1 MNECIKLQIFPIRKL
16 KKSFY
21 NALFLIDIVFPA
33 SYLAAMRLLISLV
46 EAILLLSG
54 AGSMEEL
61 GESELERF
69 EMLAEHP
76 VCINMAPVGRLRS
89 CGLFSEY
96 QLASLQDYIAR
107 TGDIL
112 SAVELGTVPGF
123 TQELAGALRFFISF
137 ESHSPAGTRHREHI
151 RQELMLRDV
160 LRDGSRAFS
169 GKYHLQ
175 YGESMELYL
184 SAKDKATGSVS
195 LYGKRP
201 WKLVL
206 GDFNA
211 RFGQGLLS
219 WSGFSLSGFSTVSAF
234 CRNASGISGTGS
246 FSPSGRGLAAGYE
259 GRSWNAAS
267 ALNADGR
274 LLCSVSW
281 LGRSGNAGVNAVVG
295 RDCPGMSL
303 DWKKAFG
310 HLNLFGE
317 VAYAGKPAF
326 LAGARWEPAY
336 KISAALLVRCYP
348 AGYAAA
354 YAGAARSA
362 SKVAD
367 ETGLAAG
374 VQIRWFS
381 ATADLAV
388 HPGRM
393 AERKNNYEQFKSVV
407 SAAPEFRSGG
417 WVLSPVLKWTERMQL
432 SPDGEAFKSE
442 WRNDLR
448 CDLKAAKGGLQGT
461 LRLNCVQVS
470 GKSPGGLGY
479 FEIGYKTPSD
489 TARLQWSVFV
499 RGTVCKTDGWASRI
513 YAYERDLPGSFNV
526 PAWYDRK
533 SGASLVAS
541 ISSRHKRCRHRLNIR
556 LSTRDFKIQYQLWIY

>member
-1 MNECIKLQIFPIRKL
+1 MKI
-16 KKSFY
+16 
-21 NALFLIDIVFPA
+21 
-33 SYLAAMRLLISLV
+33 LISLL
-46 EAILLLSG
+46 EAILLITG

-61 GESELERF
+61 GEGEVERF
-69 EMLAEHP
+69 EALSESP
-76 VCINMAPVGRLRS
+76 VCINLAPVSRLRS

-96 QLASLQDYIAR
+96 QVASLLDYKER

-112 SAVELGTVPGF
+112 SFAELGSVPGF
-123 TQELAGALRFFISF
+123 NPELAAALSLFVSL
-137 ESHSPAGTRHREHI
+137 ESHSEAGRRHSRRL
-151 RQELMLRDV
+151 RQTLMLRDAV
-160 LRDGSRAFS
+160 RDGSSSFS
-169 GKYHLQ
+169 AKYHLQ
-175 YGESMELYL
+175 YGERAELYL
-184 SAKDKATGSVS
+184 SQKTKTTAS
-195 LYGKRP
+195 LSIYGKRP
-201 WKLVL
+201 WKMVF
-206 GDFNA
+206 GDFNT
-211 RFGQGLLS
+211 RFGQGLLA

-393 AERKNNYEQFKSVV
+393 AERKSNYEQFKSVV

-432 SPDGEAFKSE
+432 SPDGETFKAE

-448 CDLKAAKGGLQGT
+448 CDLKASKGGLQGT

-489 TARLQWSVFV
+489 TARLQWSVFA
-499 RGTVCKTDGWASRI
+499 RGTVCRTDGWASRI
-513 YAYERDLPGSFNV
+513 YAYERDVPGAFNV

-541 ISSRHKRCRHRLNIR
+541 ISSRHKRYRHRLNLR
-556 LSTRDFKIQYQLWIY
+556 LSTKDFKIQYQLWIY